1 VGLFLALVFGAGCL
15 FSADNAIPQPE
26 SDVTFEAL
34 TQRAAIIFAGRVVKI
49 EFPGEPQ
56 LEEKSETD
64 SFVQITFQVD
74 DGIRGAKSGDLI
86 TIQEWTGLWGGKAA
100 AAQRYRVGEKVLIF
114 YHRPNAAGIT
124 SPVGGTAGRFP
135 IAGRDLI
142 RLTPQRSQTL
152 LRSKRLREIEP
163 ALEVASGASGTSTSL
178 PYQKL
183 ARALR
188 LIIEQEQQATQ

>member
-1 VGLFLALVFGAGCL
+1 MFLALVFRAGCL
-15 FSADNAIPQPE
+15 FSADNVIPQRPE

-34 TQRAAIIFAGRVVKI
+34 TRRAAIIFAGRVVKI
-49 EFPGEPQ
+49 EFPGESR
-56 LEEKSETD
+56 LEQGSETD
-64 SFVQITFQVD
+64 PFVQITFQVD

-86 TIQEWTGLWGGKAA
+86 TIQEWTGLWGGKAT

-124 SPVGGTAGRFP
+124 SPVGGAAGRFP

-163 ALEVASGASGTSTSL
+163 ALEAASGTPGTSTSL

-183 ARALR
+183 SRALR